1 MDFGEPGAGGV
12 RLVRAGF
19 TAPVRPLVGG
29 GRCLMHGRRGAST
42 VEPETVRGER
52 MDRVRSQMEVAR
64 NHHIERVG
72 GVRF

>member
-52 MDRVRSQMEVAR
+52 MDRVRSQMEVVR